1 MHTIPPNFFQVRQR
15 LYKTHHAIEIIYV
28 VDESIVSQLFT
39 ENMFETIITKKNK
52 GRGYML
58 CEGLQIAKGD
68 VVVFLHAD
76 TLLPLKW
83 DEKIFD
89 VMQDKKVIGGAFSLT
104 FDTPSFYLK
113 IGVKFVTLLSR
124 FTGVLSGDRALFIRR
139 EPLLQEDTVL
149 AVPIFEDVEL
159 SYWMHHKGTVS
170 ILSDKVITSA
180 RAFKQHGLLRH
191 TWRIIMAS
199 FRYVV
204 GDDLQSIFRYYYH

>member
-1 MHTIPPNFFQVRQR
+1 
-15 LYKTHHAIEIIYV
+15 
-28 VDESIVSQLFT
+28 
-39 ENMFETIITKKNK
+39 
-52 GRGYML
+52 
-58 CEGLQIAKGD
+58 
-68 VVVFLHAD
+68 
-76 TLLPLKW
+76 
-83 DEKIFD
+83 
-89 VMQDKKVIGGAFSLT
+89 
-104 FDTPSFYLK
+104 
-113 IGVKFVTLLSR
+113 
-124 FTGVLSGDRALFIRR
+124 LSGDRALFIRR